1 MAKLRLNA
9 NTETFETMSL
19 FDKDVLFSNYR
30 IDRKTVP
37 EGIYMYELRDDSSDG
52 IPCEI
57 AEGIAVDFFGTVL
70 SKEPIELT
78 EDGGKRRYIKYKD
91 YGWDGPGLLTLKE
104 WMENDI
110 HSKEK

>member
-1 MAKLRLNA
+1 MAIRFDA
-9 NTETFETMSL
+9 NTLNFETMSM
-19 FDKDVLFSNYR
+19 FDRDVLFSNYR
-30 IDRKTVP
+30 VDRKTVP

-104 WMENDI
+104 WMENYD
-110 HSKEK
+110 